1 MTQVTIWNVQHKVS
15 QLTIHTTC
23 TTISPVNYRETDS
36 TTHSRLFSCQTL
48 NWRTLTVEHDI
59 LPVHHNIVST
69 YLHLYTAKATYIK
82 PGGSVCA
89 CSVAFSKMSSNSL
102 FRLHLAVFVCTVMSE
117 PPPSSA
123 VYHHVSVLLCIQ
135 WQCEPPTYGVVYHE
149 SVLCEF
155 SDVVRNHL
163 LCGVWWVPHRSG
175 RVSVL
180 LCSNSDVMGNATM
193 QLPTTALYSQQW
205 KTKSCAQHERFTSH
219 KTLLY
224 THDRTANQHKVP
236 VHSSIEC

>member
-1 MTQVTIWNVQHKVS
+1 MT
-15 QLTIHTTC
+15 
-23 TTISPVNYRETDS
+23 Y
-36 TTHSRLFSCQTL
+36 F
-48 NWRTLTVEHDI
+48 
-59 LPVHHNIVST
+59 
-69 YLHLYTAKATYIK
+69 LYTITSSVRICTYTLQRRHTYIK

-89 CSVAFSKMSSNSL
+89 CSVAFSRMSSNSL
-102 FRLHLAVFVCTVMSE
+102 FRLYLAVFVCTVMSE

-180 LCSNSDVMGNATM
+180 LLCSNSDVMRSATM
-193 QLPTTALYSQQW
+193 QLLTTALYSQPW
-205 KTKSCAQHERFTSH
+205 KTKSCAQHERFTSY
-219 KTLLY
+219 KALWDTCALVKAVTVLY
-224 THDRTANQHKVP
+224 THDRTDNQQKVP